1 MEYWMGNRKELG
13 MNKIKLMGLALLCI
27 IVTPLSIA
35 AADFDGSKP
44 LLCATIETFE
54 CGSDIECQRGTAQ
67 SINLPQFLKI
77 DFKEKKISGIR
88 ESGEVLTTE
97 IENMERSDGKLVLQ
111 GTQNN
116 KGWSMLI
123 NEATGK
129 MTITV
134 SDDQVGFMVFGA
146 CINPVGNP

>member
-1 MEYWMGNRKELG
+1 MK
-13 MNKIKLMGLALLCI
+13 KIKLMGLALLCI
-27 IVTPLSIA
+27 IVTPFSIA

-54 CGSDIECQRGTAQ
+54 CGSGIECQRGTSQ

-77 DFKEKKISGIR
+77 DFKDKKISGTR

-97 IENMERSDGKLVLQ
+97 IENMERGDGKLVLQ

-134 SDDQVGFMVFGA
+134 SDDQVGFVVFGA
-146 CINPVGNP
+146 CTTP

>member
-1 MEYWMGNRKELG
+1 MGNRKELG

-54 CGSDIECQRGTAQ
+54 CGSGIECQRGTAQ

-77 DFKEKKISGIR
+77 DFKEKKISGTR
-88 ESGEVLTTE
+88 ESGEVLTTK

-116 KGWSMLI
+116 KGWNMLI
-123 NEATGK
+123 NEGTGK
-129 MTITV
+129 MTITA
-134 SDDQVGFMVFGA
+134 SDDQVGFVVFGA
-146 CINPVGNP
+146 CITP

>member
-1 MEYWMGNRKELG
+1 
-13 MNKIKLMGLALLCI
+13 MGLAFLCI

-54 CGSDIECQRGTAQ
+54 CGFGIECQRGTSQ

-77 DFKEKKISGIR
+77 DFKDKKISGTR

-134 SDDQVGFMVFGA
+134 TDDQVGFMVFGA
-146 CINPVGNP
+146 CINP

>member
-1 MEYWMGNRKELG
+1 MENRKELG
-13 MNKIKLMGLALLCI
+13 MKKIKFMSLAFLCFI
-27 IVTPLSIA
+27 LTPLSIA
-35 AADFDGSKP
+35 AADFDGSRP

-77 DFKEKKISGIR
+77 DFKDKKISGTR
-88 ESGEVLTTE
+88 ESGEVLSTK

-129 MTITV
+129 MTITA
-134 SDDQVGFMVFGA
+134 SDDQVGFVVFGA
-146 CINPVGNP
+146 CITP

>member
-1 MEYWMGNRKELG
+1 MENRKELG
-13 MNKIKLMGLALLCI
+13 MKKIKFMSLAFLCFI
-27 IVTPLSIA
+27 LTPLSIA
-35 AADFDGSKP
+35 AADFDGSRP

-54 CGSDIECQRGTAQ
+54 CGFGIECRRGTAQ
-67 SINLPQFLKI
+67 SVNLPQFLKI
-77 DFKEKKISGIR
+77 DFKEKKISGTR
-88 ESGEVLTTE
+88 ESGEVLTTK

-129 MTITV
+129 MTITA
-134 SDDQVGFMVFGA
+134 SDDQVGFVVFGA
-146 CINPVGNP
+146 CTTP

>member
-1 MEYWMGNRKELG
+1 MENRKELV
-13 MNKIKLMGLALLCI
+13 MNKIKLMGLALLCVI
-27 IVTPLSIA
+27 LTPLSIT
-35 AADFDGSKP
+35 AADVDGSKS
-44 LLCATIETFE
+44 LLCATIETLE
-54 CGSDIECQRGTAQ
+54 CGSGIECRRGTAQ

-77 DFKEKKISGIR
+77 DFKEKKISGTR
-88 ESGEVLTTE
+88 DSGEVLTTE

-146 CINPVGNP
+146 CINPAGNP

>member
-1 MEYWMGNRKELG
+1 

-27 IVTPLSIA
+27 IVTPYSIA

-54 CGSDIECQRGTAQ
+54 CGAGIECQRGTSQ

-77 DFKEKKISGIR
+77 NFKDKKISGTR
-88 ESGEVLTTE
+88 ESGEVLSTK

-129 MTITV
+129 MTITA
-134 SDDQVGFMVFGA
+134 SDDQVGFVVFGA
-146 CINPVGNP
+146 CITP

>member
-1 MEYWMGNRKELG
+1 MENRKELG
-13 MNKIKLMGLALLCI
+13 MNKIKLMGLAFLCI

-35 AADFDGSKP
+35 AADFDGSRP

-54 CGSDIECQRGTAQ
+54 CGSGIECQRGTSQ

-77 DFKEKKISGIR
+77 DFKDKKISGTR
-88 ESGEVLTTE
+88 ESGEVLTTK
-97 IENMERSDGKLVLQ
+97 IENMEHGDGKLVLQ

-134 SDDQVGFMVFGA
+134 SDDQVGFVVFGA
-146 CINPVGNP
+146 CTIP

>member
-1 MEYWMGNRKELG
+1 MENRKELD
-13 MNKIKLMGLALLCI
+13 MNKIKLMGLAFLCI

-54 CGSDIECQRGTAQ
+54 CGSGIECQRGTSQ

-77 DFKEKKISGIR
+77 DFKDKKISGTR

-97 IENMERSDGKLVLQ
+97 IENMERGDGKLVLQ

-134 SDDQVGFMVFGA
+134 SDDQVGFVVFGA
-146 CINPVGNP
+146 CTTP

>member
-1 MEYWMGNRKELG
+1 MENRKELG
-13 MNKIKLMGLALLCI
+13 MNKIKFIGLALLCI

-44 LLCATIETFE
+44 LLCATVETLE
-54 CGSDIECQRGTAQ
+54 CGSGIKCQWGTAQ

-77 DFKEKKISGIR
+77 DFKEKKISGTR

-134 SDDQVGFMVFGA
+134 TDDQVGFMVFGA
-146 CINPVGNP
+146 CINP

>member
-1 MEYWMGNRKELG
+1 MENRKELG
-13 MNKIKLMGLALLCI
+13 MKKIKFMSLAFLCFI
-27 IVTPLSIA
+27 LTPLSIA
-35 AADFDGSKP
+35 AADFDGSRS

-77 DFKEKKISGIR
+77 DFKDKKISGTR
-88 ESGEVLTTE
+88 ESGEVLSTK
-97 IENMERSDGKLVLQ
+97 IENTEHGDGKLVLQ

-129 MTITV
+129 MTITA
-134 SDDQVGFMVFGA
+134 SDDQVGFVVFGA
-146 CINPVGNP
+146 CTTP

>member
-1 MEYWMGNRKELG
+1 MK
-13 MNKIKLMGLALLCI
+13 KIKLIGFFLLCFI
-27 IVTPLSIA
+27 LTPFSNA
-35 AADFDGSKP
+35 VAEFDGSKM

-54 CGSDIECQRGTAQ
+54 CVSGVECQWGTAQ

-77 DFKEKKISGIR
+77 DFNEKKISGTR
-88 ESGEVLTTE
+88 EDGEVLTTK
-97 IENMERSDGKLVLQ
+97 IENMERSDGKLALQ

-116 KGWSMLI
+116 KGWSILI

-134 SDDQVGFMVFGA
+134 SDDQIGFVIFGA
-146 CINPVGNP
+146 CITP

>member
-1 MEYWMGNRKELG
+1 MENRKELG

-54 CGSDIECQRGTAQ
+54 CGSGIECQLGTAQ

-77 DFKEKKISGIR
+77 DFKDKKISGTR
-88 ESGEVLTTE
+88 ECGEVLTTK

-129 MTITV
+129 MTITA
-134 SDDQVGFMVFGA
+134 SDDQVGFVVFGA
-146 CINPVGNP
+146 CITP

>member
-1 MEYWMGNRKELG
+1 MENRKELG
-13 MNKIKLMGLALLCI
+13 MKKIKFMSLAFLCFI
-27 IVTPLSIA
+27 LTPLSIA
-35 AADFDGSKP
+35 AADFDGSRP

-77 DFKEKKISGIR
+77 DFKEKKISGTR
-88 ESGEVLTTE
+88 ESGEVLTTK

-129 MTITV
+129 MTITA
-134 SDDQVGFMVFGA
+134 SDDQVGFVVFGA
-146 CINPVGNP
+146 CITP

>member
-1 MEYWMGNRKELG
+1 MENRKELG
-13 MNKIKLMGLALLCI
+13 MNKIKLISLALLCI
-27 IVTPLSIA
+27 IVTPLSIT

-54 CGSDIECQRGTAQ
+54 CGPGIECQQGMAQ

-77 DFKEKKISGIR
+77 DFKEKKISGTR

-111 GTQNN
+111 GSQNN

-129 MTITV
+129 MTITA
-134 SDDQVGFMVFGA
+134 SDDQVGFVIFGA
-146 CINPVGNP
+146 CIPQI

>member
-1 MEYWMGNRKELG
+1 
-13 MNKIKLMGLALLCI
+13 MNKIKFMGLAFLCLI
-27 IVTPLSIA
+27 LTPLSIA

-44 LLCATIETFE
+44 LFCATIETLE
-54 CGSDIECQRGTAQ
+54 CGSGIECQWGTAQ

-77 DFKEKKISGIR
+77 DFKEKKISGTR

-97 IENMERSDGKLVLQ
+97 IENMERSDSKLVLQ

-123 NEATGK
+123 NEVTGK

-134 SDDQVGFMVFGA
+134 TDDQVGFMVFGA
-146 CINPVGNP
+146 CINP

>member
-1 MEYWMGNRKELG
+1 
-13 MNKIKLMGLALLCI
+13 MNKIKFMSLAFLCLI
-27 IVTPLSIA
+27 LTPLSIA
-35 AADFDGSKP
+35 AADFDGSRP

-54 CGSDIECQRGTAQ
+54 CGSGIECKRGTAQ

-77 DFKEKKISGIR
+77 DFKEKKISGTR
-88 ESGEVLTTE
+88 ESGEVLTTK
-97 IENMERSDGKLVLQ
+97 IENMERGDGKLVLQ

-129 MTITV
+129 MTITA
-134 SDDQVGFMVFGA
+134 SDDQIGFVVFGA
-146 CINPVGNP
+146 CTTP

>member
-1 MEYWMGNRKELG
+1 
-13 MNKIKLMGLALLCI
+13 MNKIKLMGLAFLCI

-54 CGSDIECQRGTAQ
+54 CGSGIECQRGTSQ

-77 DFKEKKISGIR
+77 DFKDKKISGTR

-97 IENMERSDGKLVLQ
+97 IENMERGDGKLVLQ

-134 SDDQVGFMVFGA
+134 SDDQVGFVVFGA
-146 CINPVGNP
+146 CTTP

>member
-1 MEYWMGNRKELG
+1 MENRKELG

-27 IVTPLSIA
+27 IVTPCSIA
-35 AADFDGSKP
+35 AADFDGSRP

-54 CGSDIECQRGTAQ
+54 CGSGIECQLGTAQ

-77 DFKEKKISGIR
+77 DFKDKKISGTR
-88 ESGEVLTTE
+88 ESGEVLSTK
-97 IENMERSDGKLVLQ
+97 IENMEHGDGKLVLQ

-134 SDDQVGFMVFGA
+134 SDDQVGFVVFGA
-146 CINPVGNP
+146 CTIP

>member
-1 MEYWMGNRKELG
+1 MK
-13 MNKIKLMGLALLCI
+13 KIKFMGLAFLCLI
-27 IVTPLSIA
+27 LTPLSLG

-54 CGSDIECQRGTAQ
+54 CGSGIECQRGTAQ
-67 SINLPQFLKI
+67 SVNLPQFLKI
-77 DFKEKKISGIR
+77 DFKDKKISGTR

-123 NEATGK
+123 NEVTGK
-129 MTITV
+129 MTITA
-134 SDDQVGFMVFGA
+134 SDDQAGFVVFGA
-146 CINPVGNP
+146 CTNP

>member
-1 MEYWMGNRKELG
+1 
-13 MNKIKLMGLALLCI
+13 MNKIKFMSLAFLCLI
-27 IVTPLSIA
+27 LTPLSIA

-54 CGSDIECQRGTAQ
+54 CGSGIECRRGTAQ

-77 DFKEKKISGIR
+77 DFKEKKISGTW
-88 ESGEVLTTE
+88 ESGEVLTTK

-123 NEATGK
+123 NGATGK
-129 MTITV
+129 MTITA
-134 SDDQVGFMVFGA
+134 SDDQVGFVVFGA
-146 CINPVGNP
+146 CTTP

>member
-1 MEYWMGNRKELG
+1 MENRKELG
-13 MNKIKLMGLALLCI
+13 MNKIKFIGLALLCLI
-27 IVTPLSIA
+27 LTPLSIA

-44 LLCATIETFE
+44 LLCAIIETFE
-54 CGSDIECQRGTAQ
+54 CGYGTECQWGTAQ

-77 DFKEKKISGIR
+77 DFKEKKIGGTR
-88 ESGEVLTTE
+88 ENGEVLTTK

-134 SDDQVGFMVFGA
+134 SDDQAGFVVFGA
-146 CINPVGNP
+146 CTTP